1 MIFDLRNSS
10 YTFKH
15 AIDLQPKADS
25 DQELEHFHTSYEFL
39 YFIHGDA
46 ELTIQHHTFK
56 VKPSNLLVI
65 KPGEFHY
72 TDANPGVMYERFV
85 IRFNDTQLPDYYKS
99 ALKSLGT
106 VYNLQDTALPS
117 FFVQMDKLYDRSSFD
132 NSIFILVNLL
142 NIIIALI
149 CNENLQKISAEQ
161 RDEEIRAIVSYINSH
176 LVTITCIDDISQGL
190 HMSNTSLQQ
199 KMQYQ
204 LHTPVMS
211 YVRTQKCMLAHD
223 LMQQGVPPTSV
234 YLQCGFND
242 YSTFYRAYK
251 KIFKISPSATTD
263 KLVIS

>member
-15 AIDLQPKADS
+15 AVDLQPKADS

-46 ELTIQHHTFK
+46 ELVIQHHTFK

-72 TDANPGVMYERFV
+72 IDANPSVMYERFV
-85 IRFNDTQLPDYYKS
+85 IRFDDSHLPDHYKA
-99 ALKSLGT
+99 ALKKLGT
-106 VYNLQDTALPS
+106 VYNLQDTALPAC
-117 FFVQMDKLYDRSSFD
+117 FGQMDKLYDKSSFD
-132 NSIFILVNLL
+132 NSIFILVSLL
-142 NIIIALI
+142 NIMIALI
-149 CNENLQKISAEQ
+149 CNENLQRISSEQ
-161 RDEEIRAIVSYINSH
+161 KDEDIRSIVSFINQN
-176 LVTITCIDDISQGL
+176 LVSITCIQDISNGL
-190 HMSNTSLQQ
+190 HMSGTSLQQ

-204 LHTPVMS
+204 LHTSVMS

-234 YLQCGFND
+234 YLRCGFSD

-251 KIFKISPSATTD
+251 KIFKISPSDTIHKPAT
-263 KLVIS
+263 